1 VTQAPLTDERPDPT
15 GMFGAHRNLTTAYA
29 RHRSAAH
36 AHGADGRGGGGTGAG
51 GSDSFR
57 SREGTSRLLDA
68 ALGPMSDDVEAAT
81 TIGMRMYDRG
91 GGRSPAWV
99 ERCDEAARDV
109 ARIRENLR
117 ALGDAHAKA
126 LLPNFDDVGGEELV
140 AEALTKEVTKL
151 FKRCDVAIRAVS
163 EVHGGDGEE
172 RVRVNAQRKLAMELN
187 KLSQDFRRMQK
198 DYLAKLKSQQDRGP
212 GAAGLDSYAQFRGS
226 SAEGGNANA
235 NGNGGGDLM
244 RMEMLNRAE
253 TVSIERDR
261 EVMKILESVQD
272 LGAVMKDLSA
282 LIIDQ
287 GTILDRIDYN
297 CQTVAT
303 AVEEGRKE
311 LVQAE
316 KSQKQSVAIMC
327 IYILLVMVVFM
338 TLLVVVMKS

>member
-1 VTQAPLTDERPDPT
+1 
-15 GMFGAHRNLTTAYA
+15 MFGAHRNLTSAYA
-29 RHRSAAH
+29 RHRSAH
-36 AHGADGRGGGGTGAG
+36 ARDADGRGGGGGAGRSSSGAG
-51 GSDSFR
+51 GDSFR

-81 TIGMRMYDRG
+81 TVGMRMYDG
-91 GGRSPAWV
+91 ANARSPAWV

-163 EVHGGDGEE
+163 GTNGGDGEE

-212 GAAGLDSYAQFRGS
+212 GAAGLDSYAQFRSG
-226 SAEGGNANA
+226 SAEGANA
-235 NGNGGGDLM
+235 GGGDLM